1 MFRLLVLVTT
11 ALAAPQYPFYPQYA
25 GYSNMGL
32 YGLPMYNP
40 VYGTVMR
47 QGLYQPA
54 AYIPVVQTGPPTV
67 QAVSQNQNTRSII
80 SFQNLQQ
87 INQRFVA
94 ATTAQIAAGTH
105 TAAQV
110 IVGTV
115 QITQNLVTDFLN
127 GNDASYKINIQS
139 GGPPAGQNIILGL
152 AADCMTPATAGLTP
166 DVRFATVSVP
176 PLPWISGRTTGFNIN
191 GLNGKTTL
199 RGRRLQILNAAG
211 TDIIGCT
218 EADLF

>member
-1 MFRLLVLVTT
+1 
-11 ALAAPQYPFYPQYA
+11 
-25 GYSNMGL
+25 
-32 YGLPMYNP
+32 MYNP

-166 DVRFATVSVP
+166 DVVSSYLYTLSNLLKAEYFSVSP
-176 PLPWISGRTTGFNIN
+176 PSASLLSPGS
-191 GLNGKTTL
+191 LAAPL
-199 RGRRLQILNAAG
+199 DSILTA
-211 TDIIGCT
+211 
-218 EADLF
+218 